1 LLVPVAYVKLDVLEQ
16 ASTTQ
21 RIKGWIG
28 HLFTS
33 TLGRLRPARRN
44 A

>member
-1 LLVPVAYVKLDVLEQ
+1 VKLDVLEQ

-28 HLFTS
+28 HSITS
-33 TLGRLRPARRN
+33 TVGRLRPARRD

>member
-1 LLVPVAYVKLDVLEQ
+1 VAYVKLDVLEQ

-21 RIKGWIG
+21 RITGWIG

-33 TLGRLRPARRN
+33 TIGRLRPARRN